1 MNQAVNNGV
10 TISKNR
16 WLLGWSLKEIR
27 QGQLWPITLSLSLII
42 ACVFALSALA
52 ERIEQVVVK
61 QGKDALTADLVFRS
75 SNPIPNELES
85 AVLEAGVDGA
95 RVTSFA
101 TMAFSDT
108 DMQLVSVKA
117 VESNYPLLGSMRL
130 GSGED
135 VKSAVGEN
143 ELWLDNR
150 LLSQL
155 NVEPGDSLA
164 IGDADFKVSGTIL
177 EEPGLSFNPFQ
188 QMPTVLIHYSDI
200 EQTGA
205 IQIGSRVRYQW
216 FLNGNDTELDQIKQ
230 KVTLTPSE
238 RWRDTNSASRTSD
251 VFTNTTQ
258 YLSLSVAIVILMASA
273 TLVLTCQNY
282 VASRRTTLA
291 MLKSLGA
298 TKQWL
303 SHWLLMQ
310 MGILLAISAV
320 IGFSS
325 GVLLE
330 YLLRLPLTDILPE
343 DLPNYGIAP
352 YALSLATCVLIAIP
366 AIGIP
371 LLNLLN
377 TGAAQA
383 MQPTSTSAAKPFY
396 YALIAV
402 PILPLLIYY
411 STNSMVWMLFGGL
424 VVILVVLAL
433 ISLLLIRLLSK
444 LPLPPAYQLALNRIH
459 RTPVM
464 TGMQYS
470 SLGLSL
476 MLMATLWLVRTDLL
490 QDWQQTLPADA
501 ANAFALNIS
510 EFEKESYLSQLDENN
525 VERSQAYPIIR
536 GRLTQINGVDAKAEE
551 GAEEQSDALR
561 RELNFTWGEELPD
574 YNPIIEG
581 EWTESNGVSVESEVA
596 SDLGIRIGDTLTFTV
611 SAQVIEAKV
620 NSIRHVEWREMKPN
634 FYFIF
639 TPDLMSSHMA
649 SYLVS
654 FRLEDSHNELVSQ
667 LSREY
672 PTVSLMDIREMGS
685 KIEELLNQFVWAIT
699 LLAGLGGIAGL
710 LLIFTLLQLSLSQ
723 RQLELRL
730 YRTLGATHKFIN
742 RTIWA
747 EYGLMAL
754 VAGTVASL
762 GAELVVAGILK
773 YGFELPN
780 SWHVSLWLVLPM
792 IAFCTLFIVVNS
804 LVKTLLTP
812 MNKEIN

>member
-1 MNQAVNNGV
+1 MNQTSNNGV
-10 TISKNR
+10 AMSKNR

-75 SNPIPNELES
+75 SNPIPDELEQAMS
-85 AVLEAGVDGA
+85 NSNIVGA

-101 TMAFSDT
+101 TMAFSDSE
-108 DMQLVSVKA
+108 MQLVSVKA
-117 VESNYPLLGSMRL
+117 VEGNYPLRGTMRL
-130 GSGED
+130 GTSSGEKQN
-135 VKSAVGEN
+135 VSQN
-143 ELWLDNR
+143 ELWLDSR

-155 NVEPGDSLA
+155 NVAIGDTLA
-164 IGDADFKVSGTIL
+164 IGDADFKVTGTIL

-200 EQTGA
+200 AQTGA
-205 IQIGSRVRYQW
+205 IQVGSRVRYQW
-216 FLNGNDTELDQIKQ
+216 FLNGKGEELDQLKQ
-230 KVTLTPSE
+230 EVTLTPSE

-258 YLSLSVAIVILMASA
+258 YLSLSVAIVILMAAA

-298 TKQWL
+298 TKRWL
-303 SHWLLMQ
+303 SHWLLLQ
-310 MGILLAISAV
+310 ISILLLISTAV
-320 IGFSS
+320 GYSS
-325 GVLLE
+325 GILLE

-343 DLPNYGIAP
+343 DLPSYGSAP
-352 YALSLATCVLIAIP
+352 FVFSLATCGLIAIP

-371 LLNLLN
+371 LLNLMN
-377 TGAAQA
+377 TGAAEA
-383 MQPTSTSAAKPFY
+383 MQPSNTSTAKRTYYGLIMVPIVPLLVY
-396 YALIAV
+396 YA
-402 PILPLLIYY
+402 
-411 STNSMVWMLFGGL
+411 SNTMVWLLLGGL
-424 VVILVVLAL
+424 VGILVVLGV

-444 LPLPPAYQLALNRIH
+444 FPLPPTYQLALNRIH

-470 SLGLSL
+470 ALGLSL

-510 EFEKESYLSQLDENN
+510 EFEKDNYLSQLDDNN

-536 GRLTQINGVDAKAEE
+536 GRLTQINGVDAKAKE

-561 RELNFTWGEELPD
+561 RELNFTWGETLPD
-574 YNPIIEG
+574 YNPVLEG
-581 EWTESNGVSVESEVA
+581 EWSTVKGVSVESEVA
-596 SDLGIRIGDTLTFTV
+596 RDLGIRIGDTLTFTV

-620 NSIRHVEWREMKPN
+620 NSIRQVEWREMKPN

-639 TPDLMSSHMA
+639 SPDLMSSHMA

-654 FRLEDSHNELVSQ
+654 FRLEDSHQELVSN
-667 LSREY
+667 LSRQF
-672 PTVSLMDIREMGS
+672 PTVSLMDIRQMGS
-685 KIEELLNQFVWAIT
+685 KIEQLLKQFVWAIT
-699 LLAGLGGIAGL
+699 LLAGLGGVAGL

-773 YGFELPN
+773 FGFELPN
-780 SWHVSLWLVLPM
+780 SWHISLWLVLPM